1 MEQYTITPAGK
12 AALEALSA
20 VPVLVVAMAAALLF
34 GLAVLMPYYIW
45 RTASD
50 MRKLRLMAEQWA
62 RKPR

>member
-20 VPVLVVAMAAALLF
+20 VPFLVVAMAAALLF
-34 GLAVLMPYYIW
+34 ALTVLMPYYIW

-50 MRKLRLMAEQWA
+50 MRKLRLMAEHWL